1 MKFFELVNIN
11 LERMVTSKQKLIV
24 YALGVLVYSVYVCLY
39 AVRLISM
46 KYNFLYGSLMK
57 KNSKK

>member
-1 MKFFELVNIN
+1 MKFFVLVNIN